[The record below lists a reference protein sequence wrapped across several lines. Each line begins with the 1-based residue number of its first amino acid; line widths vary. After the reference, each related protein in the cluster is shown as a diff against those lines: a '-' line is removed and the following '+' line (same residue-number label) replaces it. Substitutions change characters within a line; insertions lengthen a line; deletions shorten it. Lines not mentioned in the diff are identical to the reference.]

1 MSLLLDALKRAEQEK
16 LMRSPDRTQDRTQD
30 RMHDRAPERPQP
42 ADPPVPPRPDR
53 RAPSLELQPIGAA
66 PPAAARSDAHAAQM
80 VFQAKAANSESR
92 GRGMLWAVVGVIAVL
107 VLAAAAYVWYSVRM
121 LAPPEAPA
129 AVARPGPPP
138 APAPPA
144 APPGSPETPPMAL
157 AEPPPRS
164 AMPDPPAAPARAAA
178 PVEDVVARILREA
191 PAAPAA
197 APLKLARTTETPR
210 VPAPLAAG
218 YEALRSGDLEAARR
232 GYQEALAT
240 DASSLDAQLG
250 MATVEARAGNAPA
263 AAAHYRR
270 ALDLDPRNA
279 TALAGMAT
287 LAESA
292 RPEAVEQQ
300 LRRDLAGNPGSA
312 ALHFALGSLFASQ
325 SRWHEAQAEF
335 FEAHR
340 VDPAAPEIL
349 FNLAVSLDHLGQ
361 SRLAADFYRRT
372 VAAARGRAV
381 PFDPGPAERR
391 LAELAR

>member
-16 LMRSPDRTQDRTQD
+16 LMRSPDRTQDRT
-30 RMHDRAPERPQP
+30 HERASERPAERPQSP
-42 ADPPVPPRPDR
+42 DPSAPPRPDR
-53 RAPSLELQPIGAA
+53 RAAALELQPLGSA
-66 PPAAARSDAHAAQM
+66 PAAAARNDAHAAQM

-107 VLAAAAYVWYSVRM
+107 VVAAGAYVWYSVQM
-121 LAPPEAPA
+121 LTPQEPPALGRPRPPSAPT
-129 AVARPGPPP
+129 PPP
-138 APAPPA
+138 AQA
-144 APPGSPETPPMAL
+144 GMPEMPPMVL
-157 AEPPPRS
+157 AEPPPRG
-164 AMPDPPAAPARAAA
+164 ATAGGPAAPAKA
-178 PVEDVVARILREA
+178 PAPDEDLVARILREA
-191 PAAPAA
+191 PAARAA
-197 APLKLARTTETPR
+197 EPLKLARTTETPR
-210 VPAPLAAG
+210 VPAALASG
-218 YEALRSGDLEAARR
+218 YEALRRGDLDAARR
-232 GYQEALAT
+232 GYQEALAA

-300 LRRDLAGNPGSA
+300 LRQDLAGNPGSA

-325 SRWHEAQAEF
+325 SRWNEAQAEF

-361 SRLAADFYRRT
+361 ARLAADFYRRT
-372 VAAARGRAV
+372 VQAARGRAV

-391 LAELAR
+391 LAELTR